1 MTKPLSEQRCV
12 PCEGG
17 IAALTEA
24 EAKTLLEQTP
34 QWQLSDNHDAI
45 HRIFDFKGFYATM
58 SFINMVAW
66 IAQQQGHHPDVQFGY
81 NQCTIT
87 FTTHAINGLS
97 DNDFICASLIDNAML
112 EPSH

>member
-1 MTKPLSEQRCV
+1 MNKPLSEQRCV

-45 HRIFDFKGFYATM
+45 HRVFDFKGFYATM

-66 IAQQQGHHPDVQFGY
+66 IAQQQGHHPDVQFG
-81 NQCTIT
+81 IT
-87 FTTHAINGLS
+87 NAPSLLLHTPSMGSAIMILS
-97 DNDFICASLIDNAML
+97 AQA
-112 EPSH
+112 